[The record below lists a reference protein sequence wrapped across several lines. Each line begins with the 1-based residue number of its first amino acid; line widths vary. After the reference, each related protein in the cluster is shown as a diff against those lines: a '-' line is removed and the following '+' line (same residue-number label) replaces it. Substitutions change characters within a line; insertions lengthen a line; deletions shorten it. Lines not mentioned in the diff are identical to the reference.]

1 MTSPHIDCLHHE
13 NHTSRIERNE
23 KDIQD
28 IFKIVEKLQVSIF
41 KIVGSLTA
49 VGLTGN
55 YLIQTFGK

>member
-28 IFKIVEKLQVSIF
+28 LFKLVEKNQLGIFKM
-41 KIVGSLTA
+41 VGSITA
-49 VGLTGN
+49 LGALGN
-55 YLIQTFGK
+55 FLIQYLR